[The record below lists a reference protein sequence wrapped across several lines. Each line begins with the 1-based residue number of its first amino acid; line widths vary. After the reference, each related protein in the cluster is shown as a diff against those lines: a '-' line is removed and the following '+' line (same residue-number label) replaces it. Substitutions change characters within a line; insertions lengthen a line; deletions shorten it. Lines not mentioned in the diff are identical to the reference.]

1 MTRDCMAFA
10 VSTARA
16 AGKLLKAR
24 FNNRHTISY
33 KGEIDIVTEADRLS
47 EDLIVSRI
55 RKRFPDHDILTEE
68 SKGLD
73 RGSNYRWIIDPLDGT
88 TNYAHGFP
96 VFCVSIA
103 LERDGDIMLGVI
115 YHPMLRELFVAEKD
129 RGAFLN
135 GLRLSVSGTSSLSR
149 SLLATGFPYDLRRNA
164 DNNMNYFIGMA
175 ARARAIRRAGS
186 AALDLA
192 YVAAGR
198 FDGFWELKLH
208 PWDTA
213 AASLMVREAGGA
225 VSDISG
231 NPYQFSSSAIV
242 ASNGRVHRAML
253 RLLQSI
259 NPISIASTTSIF
271 RTTQR

>member
-1 MTRDCMAFA
+1 MKRDCRAFA
-10 VSTARA
+10 VAAARA
-16 AGKLLKAR
+16 AGTLLKAR
-24 FNNRHTISY
+24 FNNRHTIRY
-33 KGEIDIVTEADRLS
+33 KGEINIVTEADRLS

-73 RGSNYRWIIDPLDGT
+73 RGSEHRWIIDPLDGT

-103 LERDGDIMLGVI
+103 LEKKGDILLGVI

-135 GLRLSVSGTSSLSR
+135 GRRLSVSGTSALSR
-149 SLLATGFPYDLRRNA
+149 SLLATGFPYDIRRNA

-213 AASLMVREAGGA
+213 AASLMVREAGGTL
-225 VSDISG
+225 SDISG
-231 NPYQFSSSAIV
+231 NPYQFSSPAIV

-259 NPISIASTTSIF
+259 HPISIAATSSIF
-271 RTTQR
+271 RRTRR